1 MSPDN
6 LELLFGGQPRPP
18 FGLHAKTVI
27 AEVQAHLYEIPQL
40 LAERAIAEATYL
52 FDKREV
58 SIDERHTIAS
68 CIKLLFEDLTSTIKE
83 AGTPAKPGTPVI
95 HRWITL
101 EVVDDPTTIARLAAQ
116 YGRLTSAYGFSVH
129 ESQKLRESL
138 ETAFTHE
145 VRVSGSL
152 PRLAALE

>member
-18 FGLHAKTVI
+18 FGLHAETGI

-40 LAERAIAEATYL
+40 VAERAITEATYL
-52 FDKREV
+52 LDKRGV

-68 CIKLLFEDLTSTIKE
+68 CIKILFEDLTSMIKG
-83 AGTPAKPGTPVI
+83 AGTPAKSGTPVM

-101 EVVDDPTTIARLAAQ
+101 EVIDDPTMIARLAAR
-116 YGRLTSAYGFSVH
+116 YGRLTSARGFSVH

-145 VRVSGSL
+145 LFVSGSL
-152 PRLAALE
+152 PRLATLE